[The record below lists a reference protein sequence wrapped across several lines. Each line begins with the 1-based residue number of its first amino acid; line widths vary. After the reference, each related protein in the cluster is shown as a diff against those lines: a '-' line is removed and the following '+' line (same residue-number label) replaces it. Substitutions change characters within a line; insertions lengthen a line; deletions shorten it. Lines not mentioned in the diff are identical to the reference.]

1 MGSGVFSAGF
11 VLGMEIVAP
20 KNRVTAGNMISIFFT
35 LGLVVMGLISM
46 STDNWRTLL
55 QISYAPGILV
65 IIHFWAIPESV
76 RWLIAKGKKKEA
88 SKIILR
94 AARVNKVQLSD
105 ECLEM
110 LHVNMPIRKDN
121 DEQMNQLISN
131 AIPEE
136 TKKEETFWDVI
147 KNKALLIRLANFA
160 FCYLANNFIYYG
172 LSLSS
177 VALAGNKNFN
187 FILAALIEIPAYIT
201 TYFLMNKFGRK
212 KSLCCTLIL
221 SGAACV
227 SAELV
232 PGEFHFYQIYF
243 LNFIETINLIFNTLN
258 QKIILSHLAQR
269 FLKIK
274 NKECIAIY
282 ICSNAVNTS
291 HCIFIFKPLYVTLT
305 LCDTV

>member
-1 MGSGVFSAGF
+1 MATVSKGILGLIKSFSPNYYIFLAIEILEPILGSGVFSAGF
-11 VLGMEIVAP
+11 ILGMEIVAP
-20 KNRVTAGNMISIFFT
+20 KNRVTAGNIISIFFT
-35 LGLVVMGLISM
+35 LGLVIMGLISM

-65 IIHFWAIPESV
+65 VIHFWSIPESV

-88 SKIILR
+88 SKIILK
-94 AARVNKVQLSD
+94 AARVNKIQLSD

-136 TKKEETFWDVI
+136 IKKEETFWDVM

-177 VALAGNKNFN
+177 VALAGNKNLN
-187 FILAALIEIPAYIT
+187 FMLAALIEIPAYIT
-201 TYFLMNKFGRK
+201 TYFVMNKFGRK
-212 KSLCCTLIL
+212 KSLCGTLIL

-232 PGEFHFYQIYF
+232 PGEFYFFFILSTLNKIYF
-243 LNFIETINLIFNTLN
+243 HSCTNDFF
-258 QKIILSHLAQR
+258 
-269 FLKIK
+269 
-274 NKECIAIY
+274 
-282 ICSNAVNTS
+282 
-291 HCIFIFKPLYVTLT
+291 
-305 LCDTV
+305 